1 MRQGGNNV
9 KSFIFRTALIELYS
23 NSISKLTQ
31 KLLLTRYKQGLSTN
45 KVTGFNNVIQ
55 LYSIR
60 AAIGKYNTTQLRDL
74 LQLVVAIK
82 LVNTSIG
89 IRKVTPNQCD
99 TIENLALYISAKVIL
114 IQNIWVKLGLVNG
127 TTSIVKV
134 IIQKGHADIKK
145 DQPQLLLIT
154 VDRYNRPTLFTR
166 QDSKK
171 IIPIFSVLYKW
182 EGIRGSYLQRQ
193 FPITFA
199 FAFTIY
205 KS

>member
-1 MRQGGNNV
+1 MRQGGNNA
-9 KSFIFRTALIELYS
+9 KSSIFRTALIELYS

-45 KVTGFNNVIQ
+45 KVAGFNNVIR

-60 AAIGKYNTTQLRDL
+60 ATIGKYNTTRLRDL

-99 TIENLALYISAKVIL
+99 TIENLALYFGAKVIL
-114 IQNIWVKLGLVNG
+114 IQNIQVKLGLVNG
-127 TTSIVKV
+127 TTSIVKN

-145 DQPQLLLIT
+145 NQPQLLLII
-154 VDRYNRPTLFTR
+154 VDRYNRPTLFTW

-171 IIPIFSVLYKW
+171 VITIFSVLYKQ
-182 EGIRGSYLQRQ
+182 EGIRGSYLQR
-193 FPITFA
+193 
-199 FAFTIY
+199 
-205 KS
+205 